1 MKEDN
6 YYLIKQYFDN
16 LINYAKMKEESK
28 YYTPE
33 HEDMLIGLE
42 YQIFQ
47 GKPVNPAESG
57 WKVLTFDGG
66 HFGLEKAIKAG
77 LVIVK
82 RLDREDIESLEYIK
96 IDKHDYSY
104 SDEVR
109 YLKDTSLILHNNHT
123 KTVVIYRNY
132 DSSDNGSIAFSGTV
146 KNKSELVKILK
157 MIGI

>member
-28 YYTPE
+28 FYTPE

-57 WKVLTFDGG
+57 WKVLVFDGG

-82 RLDREDIESLEYIK
+82 RLDREDIESLEFAFLPNPNVDWIDVYSIK
-96 IDKHDYSY
+96 SNNSEYSLTQTKSSRILIDKHLESGNMAK
-104 SDEVR
+104 
-109 YLKDTSLILHNNHT
+109 LFN
-123 KTVVIYRNY
+123 
-132 DSSDNGSIAFSGTV
+132 GTV
-146 KNKSELVKILK
+146 NNKSELQRVLK
-157 MIGI
+157 MVGI